1 MRWVREVDNVTRHL
15 RERVTIDLRG
25 IGPRLHAHA
34 ATRGKT
40 TASVV
45 RAAVIAMLDA
55 EGASEEPG
63 VAAEP
68 VDARA
73 VKVTVRLGV
82 WDADRL
88 ARCARK
94 AGVSQGTYLAGLLDG
109 VPPSPRSIDH
119 GAAVAALADSTQKVA
134 AMSADIHGFLRLMRN
149 FKANEAEK
157 YRATLMSLSED
168 VRLHLEIASR
178 LMAGLTSR
186 QRMNGSAV
194 TARRREGVSK

>member
-1 MRWVREVDNVTRHL
+1 
-15 RERVTIDLRG
+15 
-25 IGPRLHAHA
+25 
-34 ATRGKT
+34 
-40 TASVV
+40 
-45 RAAVIAMLDA
+45 MLDA

-63 VAAEP
+63 LGAEP

-73 VKVTVRLGV
+73 IKVTVRLGV
-82 WDADRL
+82 WHAVRL

-94 AGVSQGTYLAGLLDG
+94 AGMPQGTYLDGLIDG
-109 VPPSPRSIDH
+109 VPPNPRPIDH

-149 FKANEAEK
+149 AKAGEAEK
-157 YRATLMSLSED
+157 YRAALMSLSED
-168 VRLHLEIASR
+168 VRLHLEVASR

-194 TARRREGVSK
+194 TTRRREGFSK

>member
-1 MRWVREVDNVTRHL
+1 MVSVRAVGNVTRHP
-15 RERVTIDLRG
+15 RERVAIDLRG
-25 IGPRLHAHA
+25 IGPTLHAHA
-34 ATRGKT
+34 AARGKT

-45 RAAVIAMLDA
+45 RAAVVAMLDA

-63 VAAEP
+63 LDAEP

-73 VKVTVRLGV
+73 VKVTVRLRV
-82 WDADRL
+82 WHAVRL

-94 AGVSQGTYLAGLLDG
+94 AGVSQGTYLAGLIDG
-109 VPPSPRSIDH
+109 VPPSPRPIDH

-134 AMSADIHGFLRLMRN
+134 AMSADIHGFIRLMRN

-157 YRATLMSLSED
+157 YRATLTSLSKD
-168 VRLHLEIASR
+168 VRVHLEVASQ

-194 TARRREGVSK
+194 TAQRRVGISK

>member
-1 MRWVREVDNVTRHL
+1 MREVGNVTRHP

-25 IGPRLHAHA
+25 IGPRLHSHA
-34 ATRGKT
+34 AARGKT

-45 RAAVIAMLDA
+45 RAAVVSMLDA

-63 VAAEP
+63 AGAER
-68 VDARA
+68 VDART

-82 WDADRL
+82 WHAVRL
-88 ARCARK
+88 AHCARK

-109 VPPSPRSIDH
+109 VPPSPRPIDH

-149 FKANEAEK
+149 AKAGEAEK
-157 YRATLMSLSED
+157 YRATLMSLSKD

-186 QRMNGSAV
+186 QRMNGSAM
-194 TARRREGVSK
+194 TAQRREGISK